1 MIIFCPS
8 CHGRH
13 NLPDSRYAG
22 ESMALTCSS
31 CGHRWIESRAV
42 EIYDVAP
49 PRSLP
54 AVIEPQYEPDLDVKR
69 LADAA
74 RQAQEEFAA
83 KRRKRLQRLR
93 GWAMLGALTAA
104 PLAAAAAF
112 PATIVSIAP
121 AAIRAYDYAGIPV
134 NIYGLEV
141 RRVEQQHA
149 IVDGQRVLTV
159 KGEVVNVTGRGQKIP
174 WLRFGL
180 LDGAK
185 VDVYHWTLDTGARP
199 LKPGEA
205 TQFVT
210 RVASP
215 PEAAKMLQIRFAH
228 ADEISSKPGS

>member
-1 MIIFCPS
+1 MIISCPS
-8 CHGRH
+8 CHSRH
-13 NLPDSRYAG
+13 NLPDNRYSG
-22 ESMALTCSS
+22 DSMAISCTA

-54 AVIEPQYEPDLDVKR
+54 AVIEPQYEPDMDVKR
-69 LADAA
+69 LAEAA
-74 RQAQEEFAA
+74 RQAQQAFKE
-83 KRRKRLQRLR
+83 KRRKKLQRLR
-93 GWAMLGALTAA
+93 GWAILGACVAA
-104 PLAAAAAF
+104 PVAAAASF
-112 PATIVSIAP
+112 PATVVTFAP

-149 IVDGQRVLTV
+149 IVNGQRVLTIR
-159 KGEVVNVTGRGQKIP
+159 GEILNVTGQSQKIP

-180 LDGAK
+180 LDGAQQ
-185 VDVYHWTLDTGARP
+185 DIYHWTLDTGARP

-205 TQFVT
+205 TSFIT

-215 PEAAKMLQIRFAH
+215 PQPAKNLQIRFAH
-228 ADEISSKPGS
+228 SDEIGSKPGS